1 MRKLVTVSLALLSVL
16 AAPALGQPYPSQPIR
31 LIAPFPPGG
40 SVDIMARLIA
50 EPLAAQLAGKIVIEN
65 RSGASGNIGM
75 EAAARAKPD
84 GYTLVLNT
92 IPLATNAALFDKLA
106 WDPVKDFAPIGM
118 VATAP
123 HVLVVPTKVKAG
135 KVEELVKLARANP
148 GRLTYASAG
157 VGTTFH
163 LCAEMFK
170 DSTHTFIV
178 HVPYRGGGPALLDTL
193 GGQVDMSFPTL
204 SAALPHVKAGNL
216 RALAVTDTTRSALL
230 PDVPTMREAGV
241 KDFQFTQWL
250 VLLAPAG
257 TPREVV
263 TRLSTALRNTLQSR
277 ELVVTFA
284 QQGFDAFIT
293 TPEEAGAFIASEVQ
307 RFGKLIKTRKI
318 TAE

>member
-1 MRKLVTVSLALLSVL
+1 MPRILFCVLALL
-16 AAPALGQPYPSQPIR
+16 AALPVAAQPYPNQPIR

-50 EPLAAQLAGKIVIEN
+50 DPLAQQLNGKIVIDN
-65 RSGASGNIGM
+65 RTGASGNIGM

-92 IPLATNAALFDKLA
+92 IPLATNQALFDKLS

-123 HVLVVPTKVKAG
+123 HVLVVPAKVKANT
-135 KVEELVKLARANP
+135 VEELVKMARANP
-148 GRLTYASAG
+148 GKLNYASAG

-170 DSTHTFIV
+170 DSTNTFIL

-193 GGQVDMSFPTL
+193 AGQVDMSFPTL
-204 SAALPHVKAGNL
+204 SAVLPHVKAGTL
-216 RALAVTDTTRSALL
+216 RALAVTDTTRSSLL
-230 PDVPTMREAGV
+230 PDVPTMQQAGV

-250 VLLAPAG
+250 VLLAPAN
-257 TPREVV
+257 TPRDVV
-263 TRLSTALRNTLQSR
+263 GRLNAALNGALNSKELR
-277 ELVVTFA
+277 EKFA
-284 QQGFDAFIT
+284 QQGFDPFT
-293 TPEEAGAFIASEVQ
+293 TSPEAAGKFIAAEVQ
-307 RFGKLIKTRKI
+307 RFGKLIKARKI

>member
-1 MRKLVTVSLALLSVL
+1 MLRSLLFLALAFSGPL
-16 AAPALGQPYPSQPIR
+16 AAQPFPSQPIR

-50 EPLAAQLAGKIVIEN
+50 DPLAQQLNGKIVIEN

-75 EAAARAKPD
+75 ELAARAKPD
-84 GYTLVLNT
+84 GYTIVLNT
-92 IPLATNAALFDKLA
+92 IPLATNQALFDKLS

-123 HVLVVPTKVKAG
+123 HVLVVPPKVKAAS
-135 KVEELVKLARANP
+135 VADLVKLARASP

-163 LCAEMFK
+163 LCGEMFK
-170 DSTHTFIV
+170 DSTSTFIL

-204 SAALPHVKAGNL
+204 SAALPHVKSGNL
-216 RALAVTDTTRSALL
+216 RALAVTDTQRSSLL
-230 PDVPTMREAGV
+230 PDVPTLREAGV
-241 KDFQFTQWL
+241 ENFQFTQWL
-250 VLLAPAG
+250 ALLAPAG
-257 TPREVV
+257 TPKDIVGRM
-263 TRLSTALRNTLQSR
+263 SAALRDTLNSKEVR
-277 ELVVTFA
+277 DKFG

-293 TPEEAGAFIASEVQ
+293 TPEEAGKFIAAEVQ

>member
-1 MRKLVTVSLALLSVL
+1 MLKLLLL
-16 AAPALGQPYPSQPIR
+16 AALAFAFPALAQPYPSQPVR

-40 SVDIMARLIA
+40 SVDIMARLIS
-50 EPLAAQLAGKIVIEN
+50 EPLGALLGGKIVIDN

-84 GYTLVLNT
+84 GYTIVLNT
-92 IPLATNAALFDKLA
+92 IPLATNQALFDKLS

-123 HVLVVPTKVKAG
+123 HVLVVPQKVQAK
-135 KVEELVKLARANP
+135 KVDELVKLARANP
-148 GRLTYASAG
+148 GKLTYASAG

-163 LCAEMFK
+163 LCGEMFK
-170 DSTHTFIV
+170 DSTHTFIL

-216 RALAVTDTTRSALL
+216 RALAVTATTRSALL
-230 PDVPTMREAGV
+230 PDVPTLQEAGV

-250 VLLAPAG
+250 ALLAPAG
-257 TPREVV
+257 TPRDVV
-263 TRLSTALRNTLQSR
+263 TRLNGALKDTLTSKEVR
-277 ELVVTFA
+277 DKFA
-284 QQGFDAFIT
+284 AQGFDAFIT
-293 TPEEAGAFIASEVQ
+293 TPDEAGKFIAAEVQ